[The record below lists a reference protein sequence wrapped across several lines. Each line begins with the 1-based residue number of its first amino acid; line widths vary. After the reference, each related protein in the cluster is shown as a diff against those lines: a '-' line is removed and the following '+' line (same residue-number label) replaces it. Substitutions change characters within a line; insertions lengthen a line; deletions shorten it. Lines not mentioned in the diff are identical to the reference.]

1 MSKFEKSKNAMGDA
15 ESQQDLLGLL
25 MIALDE
31 RGDALGRKQLRNN
44 AINLIVAGLWVTLF
58 SEALRATWLRQM
70 KLGQKK

>member
-1 MSKFEKSKNAMGDA
+1 MGDA

-44 AINLIVAGLWVTLF
+44 AINLIVAGL
-58 SEALRATWLRQM
+58 
-70 KLGQKK
+70 